1 VIPALVQAFRQDS
14 HPGVRWQAAAAL
26 ERTARYYREHQTAE
40 VVAELKEVMAILS
53 DDPHPDIH
61 RNAEAIHAAI
71 LQIENPQAPR

>member
-1 VIPALVQAFRQDS
+1 
-14 HPGVRWQAAAAL
+14 
-26 ERTARYYREHQTAE
+26 
-40 VVAELKEVMAILS
+40 MAILS